1 MVKETFPYKKGL
13 IKSLFSYYDIG
24 EINEKK
30 HNNPNYTV
38 PLPSP

>member
-30 HNNPNYTV
+30 HNNLNYNASS
-38 PLPSP
+38 LSP

>member
-1 MVKETFPYKKGL
+1 MAKETFPYKKGL

-24 EINEKK
+24 EINEQK
-30 HNNPNYTV
+30 HNTPTYTG